1 MCEQA
6 VRQMTQVPGPGR
18 GTLAQCTR
26 MTVGR
31 PRLLFIPLGALLV
44 LFMGMSGCVPVPYR
58 PSASVSHTPV
68 GADTVAAIEVSSAT
82 HRAMAESLAES
93 IHEAEPRIFV
103 DTHPVP
109 DTVFSHGTTLAQI
122 LEPAHAAD
130 MAARPADYLLTL
142 GPMVHRQ
149 LHETGDAAPFP
160 FFPVI
165 WVGYDKRQSVDTLC
179 ASFADLHEPQ
189 TVDGIL
195 VSSPY
200 TEVIA
205 AMVYGFGTI
214 AMSEVPMRRVLA
226 QDVAHRL
233 AAAHPT
239 GEIRLTILAQDG
251 GDEPGRHQCMQ
262 EPPKKPLSVD
272 TGMRK
277 PDTST
282 SASVKSP

>member
-6 VRQMTQVPGPGR
+6 VQPVIQAPGPGQATVAQRTTATAVRR
-18 GTLAQCTR
+18 GWLTAPLAT
-26 MTVGR
+26 
-31 PRLLFIPLGALLV
+31 LLV

-58 PSASVSHTPV
+58 PAATLSHTPV
-68 GADTVAAIEVSSAT
+68 GGDTAASIKVSPGSQ
-82 HRAMAESLAES
+82 RAMVESLAES

-103 DTHPVP
+103 DTHPLP
-109 DTVFSHGTTLAQI
+109 DAVFSHGSTLAQI
-122 LEPAHAAD
+122 LDPPHAAE
-130 MAARPADYLLTL
+130 MAARPADYLLTV

-149 LHETGDAAPFP
+149 LHDTGDAEPVP

-165 WVGYDKRQSVDTLC
+165 WVGYEKRQSADTLC

-195 VSSPY
+195 VASAY

-205 AMVYGFGTI
+205 AMVYGVGTI
-214 AMSEVPMRRVLA
+214 AMPEAPMRHVLA

-239 GEIRLTILAQDG
+239 GAIRLTILAQEG
-251 GDEPGRHQCMQ
+251 GDAPGSHLCMPEPA
-262 EPPKKPLSVD
+262 KKPLSVD

-277 PDTST
+277 
-282 SASVKSP
+282 SATGGNPNAQPQ